1 MLPGT
6 PFVPNVSKNIIE
18 YNLRLN
24 SGEVKGKK
32 VQKLLNN
39 HQGIH
44 KSITSKV
51 CNAFSP
57 KNHID
62 E

>member
-44 KSITSKV
+44 KSITGKYAT
-51 CNAFSP
+51 NLA
-57 KNHID
+57 
-62 E
+62 